1 MSSQDGKDRII
12 SNLEAIHDNI
22 NAAAERVERD
32 HMEIMLLPVTKKRSE
47 DEIRALMS
55 LGPDEFGESYT
66 EEIVRRFP
74 VFPEV
79 KWHYIGHLHRK
90 HTNKIV
96 GNVVMIH
103 SVANERL
110 LRKVDFTAGQ
120 KELEQKVL
128 LEVNV
133 SGEDVKQGFTPSVV
147 QDLYKNGIFSEL
159 PNIQVVGLM
168 TMAPFV
174 TDEAVIRPVF
184 RGLRELLEKLNVE
197 YDAGLKEL
205 SMGMTNDYEIAVEEG
220 ATIVRIGT
228 AIFE

>member
-1 MSSQDGKDRII
+1 MSSQDCKDRII
-12 SNLEAIHDNI
+12 SNLEAIQSNI
-22 NAAAERVERD
+22 ETVAGRVNRD
-32 HMEIMLLPVTKKRSE
+32 HTEIMLLPVTKKRSE
-47 DEIRALMS
+47 EEIRTLMS
-55 LGPDEFGESYT
+55 LGRDEFGESYT

-79 KWHYIGHLHRK
+79 KWHFIGHLHRK

-120 KELEQKVL
+120 KELKQRVL

-133 SGEDVKQGFTPSVV
+133 SGEEVKQGFTPADVEG
-147 QDLYKNGIFSEL
+147 LYRDGIVAEL
-159 PNIQVVGLM
+159 PNIHVMGLM

-184 RGLRELLEKLNVE
+184 RGLRELLGKLNAE
-197 YDAGLKEL
+197 FKAGLREL

>member
-1 MSSQDGKDRII
+1 MSSLDSTDRIGK
-12 SNLEAIHDNI
+12 NLQAIRANIEEAARRSGRDPEDIH
-22 NAAAERVERD
+22 
-32 HMEIMLLPVTKKRSE
+32 LLPVTKKRSE
-47 DEIRALMS
+47 EEIRALMS
-55 LGPDEFGESYT
+55 LGPNEFGESYT

-74 VFPEV
+74 VFPDV
-79 KWHYIGHLHRK
+79 RWHFIGHLHRK

-103 SVANERL
+103 SLANERL

-120 KELEQKVL
+120 KEIRQKVL

-133 SGEDVKQGFTPSVV
+133 SGEDVKQGFTAA
-147 QDLYKNGIFSEL
+147 DAKRLYNDGIVAEL
-159 PNIQVVGLM
+159 KNIQIVGLM

-184 RGLRELLEKLNVE
+184 KGLRELLEELNKE
-197 YDAGLKEL
+197 FDAALTEL

-220 ATIVRIGT
+220 ASMVRIGT